1 MHYFNECDNACIKPA
16 PIPRKT
22 SLAESIEAQR
32 NITMDQCGLVNRI
45 IGILTG
51 GELPPPPEEGPR
63 DLFSRLQQLESLNR
77 LLLDGIKLIAE
88 SLGVDV
94 C

>member
-1 MHYFNECDNACIKPA
+1 MPYYNECDNACVKPA
-16 PIPRKT
+16 LMPRKINLT
-22 SLAESIEAQR
+22 ESIEAQR
-32 NITMDQCGLVNRI
+32 SITMDQCGFLNRI